1 MGWES
6 RGSCRGRYY
15 TRSKRANGRV
25 VREYVG
31 AAGDPL
37 VELVAAADALRRGD
51 RRAAA
56 EARRAEEAS
65 WQAALA
71 PLLELSQVADL
82 LARAALLAAGYHRHS
97 RSSWRKKRYV
107 HDNDNAAEARRN
119 P

>member
-1 MGWES
+1 MGWEV
-6 RGSCRGRYY
+6 RGRCRFY
-15 TRSKRANGRV
+15 TRSKKVAGRV

-31 AAGDPL
+31 TGAVG
-37 VELVAAADALRRGD
+37 ELAAAADSLRRAD

-71 PLLELSQVADL
+71 PLRELCRVADVI
-82 LARAALLAAGYHRHS
+82 ACAALLAGGYHRHA
-97 RSSWRKKRYV
+97 RTWRKKRYV
-107 HDNDNAAEARRN
+107 HDNDNGIEARRD

>member
-1 MGWES
+1 MGWEP
-6 RGSCRGRYY
+6 RGNGRYY
-15 TRSKRANGRV
+15 FRYRKVDGRV
-25 VREYVG
+25 TRQYLG
-31 AAGDPL
+31 AGA
-37 VELVAAADALRRGD
+37 VAELAAAADALRRAD

-56 EARRAEEAS
+56 EARRAEEAN
-65 WQAALA
+65 WKAALA

>member
-1 MGWES
+1 MGWET
-6 RGSCRGRYY
+6 RGGGRGRYY

-37 VELVAAADALRRGD
+37 VELVAAADALRRAD

-56 EARRAEEAS
+56 EARQAEQAR

-71 PLLELSQVADL
+71 PLLELSRVADL
-82 LARAALLAAGYHRHS
+82 LARAALLAGGYHRHA
-97 RSSWRKKRYV
+97 RTWRKKRYV
-107 HDNDNAAEARRN
+107 HDNDNGIEPGRG

>member
-65 WQAALA
+65 WREALA
-71 PLLELSQVADL
+71 PLLELSRAVDVVV
-82 LARAALLAAGYHRHS
+82 RAALLAAGYHRHS
-97 RSSWRKKRYV
+97 RSTWRRRRHV
-107 HDNDNAAEARRN
+107 HHDDNAPEAGRG